1 MDKGGCARFAPHP
14 NPLPE
19 GARGPIERGAELGA
33 GFLPLPVGEG
43 RGEGH
48 QRAQSDSCKQRKR

>member
-1 MDKGGCARFAPHP
+1 MFREAP
-14 NPLPE
+14 LTLTLS
-19 GARGPIERGAELGA
+19 RGERGLIVQMLDLRS

-48 QRAQSDSCKQRKR
+48 QDATASPIPGSICRFEA